1 MSSDTHFVSICAV
14 RRRQQAVAEKCDG
27 HSTARLGTT
36 QQLIL
41 DLTHLSG
48 ACVGG
53 VHAGRLKP
61 IYSVYCEKKHI
72 TGRCDGAPVT
82 CSRAGDAV

>member
-14 RRRQQAVAEKCDG
+14 RRSQQAVAEKCDG

-61 IYSVYCEKKHI
+61 IYSVYCEKN
-72 TGRCDGAPVT
+72 T
-82 CSRAGDAV
+82 SRAAVTVHQ